1 MNLWTSMTFVRFQ
14 RCLNISKWIWH
25 DLDWF
30 GRISQSVAWSCT
42 IQEFSRV
49 HKAKQDL
56 QLRTAAESKDLQ
68 VLAGTIQVRNGANH
82 LADLLSFVQVFT
94 GVQFVSMKEHCNMHQ
109 KSSEE
114 GRLEGHLDAF
124 YIMIAAGQSEV
135 ILQEEVLPISHL
147 SNLRLLFASA
157 GCSPKIGPCTH
168 HRGKRSPGAISC

>member
-1 MNLWTSMTFVRFQ
+1 M
-14 RCLNISKWIWH
+14 IWI
-25 DLDWF
+25 DLTAF
-30 GRISQSVAWSCT
+30 PKGVAWSCT

-68 VLAGTIQVRNGANH
+68 VLAGTIQVRNAANH
-82 LADLLSFVQVFT
+82 LADLLSFVQVFA

-135 ILQEEVLPISHL
+135 ILLQEEVLPISHC
-147 SNLRLLFASA
+147 LLFASA